1 MSTSRSEPGGARPTT
16 YRNQL
21 LAEGS
26 KQFHTRGFHA
36 TAVNEILDRAG
47 IPKGSFYY
55 HFGSKS
61 EFGLS
66 VLDEYMKSHLDLFG
80 SWSSRDELPVAERF
94 GGYFDD
100 LIRDFVK
107 SDYSK
112 LCLLSRFS
120 SDLAASDPSL
130 RSKINTAYDRLL
142 GAYVELLNA
151 GITRGDLPAGVD
163 IDQRANGILA
173 LTQGAFIVA
182 LANRNVDYLSTMSG
196 IVRQLATA
204 EGVSPTGG
212 VSGRRGQG
220 RRVHRPSDDAL
231 ADENRQLRERIAE
244 LERVNGVLRSASAY
258 FASQLEESAR

>member
-1 MSTSRSEPGGARPTT
+1 LSTSRSEPGGARPTT
-16 YRNQL
+16 YRSQL

-26 KQFHTRGFHA
+26 KQFHVRGFHA
-36 TAVNEILDRAG
+36 TAVNEILDGAG
-47 IPKGSFYY
+47 VPKGSFYY

-61 EFGLS
+61 QFGLS

-80 SWSSRDELPVAERF
+80 SWSSRDDLPVAERF

-112 LCLLSRFS
+112 LCLLGRFS

-130 RSKINTAYDRLL
+130 RSRINTAYDRLL
-142 GAYVELLNA
+142 GAYVELLDA

-163 IDQRANGILA
+163 INQRADSILA
-173 LTQGAFIVA
+173 LAQGAFVVA
-182 LANRNVDYLSTMSG
+182 LANRSVDYLSGVSG

-204 EGVSPTGG
+204 EGVSPTGAP
-212 VSGRRGQG
+212 SGRPSQG
-220 RRVHRPSDDAL
+220 RRSDDAL
-231 ADENRQLRERIAE
+231 ADENRQLRERVTE
-244 LERVNGVLRSASAY
+244 LERVNNVLQSASTY
-258 FASQLEESAR
+258 FASQLEQNPR